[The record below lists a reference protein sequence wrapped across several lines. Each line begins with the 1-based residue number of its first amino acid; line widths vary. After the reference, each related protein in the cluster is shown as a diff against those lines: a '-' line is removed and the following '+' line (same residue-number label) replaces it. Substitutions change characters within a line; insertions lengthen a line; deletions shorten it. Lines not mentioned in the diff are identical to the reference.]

1 MRNYRTV
8 SFNGLLRILL
18 KLQDMKFLGNGVKNT
33 LSFNTGKIDR
43 NEIYEKPNSNISQQ
57 ETRTEKYVHAV

>member
-18 KLQDMKFLGNGVKNT
+18 KLQDMKFLGNGIKNT
-33 LSFNTGKIDR
+33 LSFNTLKIDR
-43 NEIYEKPNSNISQQ
+43 NEIYEKPNSNISQ
-57 ETRTEKYVHAV
+57 